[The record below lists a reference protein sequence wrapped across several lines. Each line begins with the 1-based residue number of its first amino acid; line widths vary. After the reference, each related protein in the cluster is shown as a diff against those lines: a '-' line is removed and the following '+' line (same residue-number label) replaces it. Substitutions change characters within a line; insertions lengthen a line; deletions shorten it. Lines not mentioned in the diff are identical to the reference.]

1 MALRDVLANNV
12 LMMVLAFI
20 TGFAV
25 GGFPAFNSELAM
37 ASLVVVMSLSLGGL
51 SLKGLD
57 PRKHLRPT
65 TVALL
70 LSFGVSSGVTILLGQ
85 FFEGQIRI
93 GWILLAAVPSAV
105 AVIPFT
111 YMLKGDLQFSLVSST
126 MLYILAL
133 ALTPLITV
141 VFIGTA
147 VSPITLLWYVA
158 ILIFLPMILSRG
170 LKRMPLSGN
179 TRSILINIA
188 FFVLTFAVTGANRD
202 AFLGDTLLVTSLLLV
217 ALIRTFAVGGA
228 VEVLARRFK
237 VDREARIPMV
247 LFATYKN
254 TGMAA
259 ALAVALIG
267 SEAAIPA
274 TICIALEIIWFLALT
289 KVVYPE
295 LRFENAFAAA
305 SKSDT

>member
-1 MALRDVLANNV
+1 MALRDILANNV
-12 LMMVLAFI
+12 LIMVLAFI

-25 GGFPAFNSELAM
+25 GGFPALNSELAM
-37 ASLVVVMSLSLGGL
+37 VSLVVVMSLSLGGL

-57 PRKHLRPT
+57 PRKHVRPT
-65 TVALL
+65 AIALL

-111 YMLKGDLQFSLVSST
+111 YMLKGDMQLSLMSST

-133 ALTPLITV
+133 ALTPLITLV
-141 VFIGTA
+141 SIGTA
-147 VSPITLLWYVA
+147 ISPVTLLWYVA
-158 ILIFLPMILSRG
+158 VLIFLPMILSRG
-170 LKRMPLSGN
+170 LKRIPLSGN
-179 TRSILINIA
+179 SRTILINMS

-202 AFLGDTLLVTSLLLV
+202 AFLGDVALVTALLFV
-217 ALIRTFAVGGA
+217 AVIRTFFVGGV
-228 VEVLARRFK
+228 VEILARRFK

-274 TICIALEIIWFLALT
+274 TICIALEIVWFLALT
-289 KVVYPE
+289 KVFYPE
-295 LRFENAFAAA
+295 LQSTKVAATA
-305 SKSDT
+305 VKSKT

>member
-1 MALRDVLANNV
+1 
-12 LMMVLAFI
+12 
-20 TGFAV
+20 
-25 GGFPAFNSELAM
+25 M

-111 YMLKGDLQFSLVSST
+111 YMLKGDLQFSLASST

-295 LRFENAFAAA
+295 LRFENASAAA

>member
-1 MALRDVLANNV
+1 MAIRDILANNV
-12 LMMVLAFI
+12 LMMVIAFI
-20 TGFAV
+20 AGFAL
-25 GGFPAFNSELAM
+25 GGFPALNSELAM

-65 TVALL
+65 VIALL
-70 LSFGVSSGVTILLGQ
+70 LSFGVSSVVTILLGQ
-85 FFEGQIRI
+85 FFEGQVRI

-126 MLYILAL
+126 MLYILSL

-141 VFIGTA
+141 AFIGTA
-147 VSPITLLWYVA
+147 VSPVTLLWYVA
-158 ILIFLPMILSRG
+158 MLIFLPMVLSRG
-170 LKRMPLSGN
+170 LKRMPLSRN
-179 TRSILINIA
+179 SRTILINVS

-202 AFLGDTLLVTSLLLV
+202 AFLGDTLLVTSLVIV
-217 ALIRTFAVGGA
+217 AFVRTFAVGGA

-274 TICIALEIIWFLALT
+274 TICMALEIVWFLALT
-289 KVVYPE
+289 KVFFPE
-295 LRFENAFAAA
+295 LRSSSVSLVSTE
-305 SKSDT
+305 SDV

>member
-1 MALRDVLANNV
+1 
-12 LMMVLAFI
+12 
-20 TGFAV
+20 
-25 GGFPAFNSELAM
+25 
-37 ASLVVVMSLSLGGL
+37 
-51 SLKGLD
+51 
-57 PRKHLRPT
+57 
-65 TVALL
+65 
-70 LSFGVSSGVTILLGQ
+70 
-85 FFEGQIRI
+85 
-93 GWILLAAVPSAV
+93 
-105 AVIPFT
+105 
-111 YMLKGDLQFSLVSST
+111 
-126 MLYILAL
+126 
-133 ALTPLITV
+133 
-141 VFIGTA
+141 
-147 VSPITLLWYVA
+147 
-158 ILIFLPMILSRG
+158 
-170 LKRMPLSGN
+170 LSGN

-289 KVVYPE
+289 KVVYPG
-295 LRFENAFAAA
+295 LQSENASAAA
-305 SKSDT
+305 SKSES